1 MDVLAKKLETTFCN
15 NAVFTIFWKND
26 ENWSVH
32 HVSKN
37 IEQLGYTP
45 EEFISGDLSYAGI
58 VHPDDREKFRHSVL
72 QWDWKHTPCLFQECR
87 ILDHKG
93 DVHLVAK
100 FLRGQCDEKGTL
112 QYVEGTIVDITQN
125 KSTGSFPVSENDYLR
140 NAVNTAKEALLF
152 LDNELKIIFAN
163 LAFSRL
169 FLTGSSAIEGHSLY
183 AIEDGQWNIPILQ
196 DRISVLLRDNTEFSD
211 LEIESYF
218 SNIGQ
223 RVLLISSRIVN
234 TLNNK
239 TCMVLLAIE
248 DVTDNKRSAREL
260 KTSEAKYSALVEKGN
275 DGIIIVQ
282 TDILKFINSKFLEL
296 TGFQEDEIINSI
308 LLDHVPVDFRRML
321 AKRCAKALKDERSIK
336 RNYEVDFFRKD
347 GSVFPAEVSFSF
359 ISYENDPAVMI
370 TIRDIAERKKAEM
383 QLKNSEKKYSTLV
396 EKSNDGIVIIQDDQ
410 LVFANNKFIE
420 ITGYTLAEAIGKNFT
435 RFLSTEYRRMFIGN
449 SGKKLGKRSEN
460 LLKYEIELLSKVGKK
475 IPAEINS
482 SMIEHEGKPAYMAII
497 RDITEQK
504 TREKE
509 LLKLIEVRKV
519 LENVIESSPAIVFF
533 WKADDK
539 WPVEFVS
546 ENISQFGYSAKEFM
560 SGTILYGDIIHPSD
574 LQKIDRGLSRYFQED
589 ENNISL
595 EYRILTRSG
604 EIRWIDERSVI
615 KRNPEGEVEYLQGII
630 VDITERKNANNFM
643 QICSELDTFFTPT
656 TDVKEIFQQ
665 LIELVTQVKGIDC
678 GELYLVD
685 EVTGDLNLVA
695 HKGLSFRFVNSTRRY
710 AANSLQARVLKTEY
724 PIYKLY
730 YEINSM
736 THGKDLGFEGLEATV
751 ILPLKYEGNIVAVI
765 MLASH
770 TEYAIEQ
777 NTRSIIESIVSQVGP
792 SIGRIREQVHFQKDL
807 NNLQEIFDRIEDFLF
822 VLDKDGCILHT
833 NSFLCKRLGYS
844 LEELVGLN
852 ILNVHPQNRAI
863 EIAAA
868 LADILAGK
876 LSVVSIPFE
885 SYIGELIPVEV
896 KATRGNWNGH
906 TALICLGREIKE
918 KVV

>member
-1 MDVLAKKLETTFCN
+1 MDVLAKKLGTTFCN
-15 NAVFTIFWKND
+15 TVFTISWKND

-32 HVSKN
+32 HVSEN

-58 VHPDDREKFRHSVL
+58 VHPDDRESFRSSVL

-87 ILDHKG
+87 ILDNKG
-93 DVHLVAK
+93 NIHRMAK
-100 FLRGQCDEKGTL
+100 FLCGQCDNKGAL
-112 QYVEGTIVDITQN
+112 QYVEGTIVDVTVN
-125 KSTGSFPVSENDYLR
+125 KRNELSLMSENDYLR
-140 NAVNTAKEALLF
+140 NAVNTAKEALLV
-152 LDNELKIIFAN
+152 LDSDLKIIFAN

-169 FLTGSSAIEGHSLY
+169 FLTGSSAIEGHSMY
-183 AIEDGQWNIPILQ
+183 DIEDGQWNIPVLQ
-196 DRISVLLRDNTEFSD
+196 DRMSVLLKDGIEFND
-211 LEIESYF
+211 LETEIHVSKK
-218 SNIGQ
+218 GQ
-223 RVLLISSRIVN
+223 RVLLINSRIVSTAHN
-234 TLNNK
+234 RTS
-239 TCMVLLAIE
+239 MVLLAVE
-248 DVTDNKRSAREL
+248 DVTDSKRSAREL
-260 KTSEAKYSALVEKGN
+260 KASEAKYSALVEKGN

-282 TDILKFINSKFLEL
+282 ADILRFINSKFLEL
-296 TGFQEDEIINSI
+296 TGYQEEEIINSI

-321 AKRCAKALKDERSIK
+321 AKRCAKALRDERSIK
-336 RNYEVDFFRKD
+336 RNYDVDFFRKD
-347 GSVFPAEVSFSF
+347 GATFPAEVSFSF

-396 EKSNDGIVIIQDDQ
+396 EKSNDGIVILQDDQ

-420 ITGYTLAEAIGKNFT
+420 ITGYTLTEAIGKNFT
-435 RFLSTEYRRMFIGN
+435 SFLSTQYRRMFIGN
-449 SGKKLGKRSEN
+449 SKKKLGKRSES

-482 SMIEHEGKPAYMAII
+482 SVIEHEGKPAYMAII

-533 WKADDK
+533 WKVDNK

-560 SGTILYGDIIHPSD
+560 SGAILYGDIVHPSD
-574 LQKIDRGLSRYFQED
+574 LEKIDRGISRCFQED
-589 ENNISL
+589 DNNISL

-604 EIRWIDERSVI
+604 EVRWIDERSVI
-615 KRNPEGEVEYLQGII
+615 KRNPEGDIEYIQGIV

-656 TDVKEIFQQ
+656 ADINEIFQQ

-695 HKGLSFRFVNSTRRY
+695 HKGLSFRFVNNTRRY

-736 THGKDLGFEGLEATV
+736 TPGNDLDFEGLEATV
-751 ILPLKYEGNIVAVI
+751 ILPLKYEGNIVAVLL
-765 MLASH
+765 LASH
-770 TEYAIEQ
+770 DEYAIAQ
-777 NTRSIIESIVSQVGP
+777 NTRTIIESIASQVGP

-807 NNLQEIFDRIEDFLF
+807 NNLQGIFDSLDDFLF

-844 LEELVGLN
+844 PEELLGLN
-852 ILNVHPQNRAI
+852 ILNVHPQNKAI
-863 EIAAA
+863 EIAAE

-876 LSVVSIPFE
+876 MSIVRSPFE
-885 SYIGELIPVEV
+885 SYNGELIPVEV

-906 TALICLGREIKE
+906 PAFICLGREIK
-918 KVV
+918 